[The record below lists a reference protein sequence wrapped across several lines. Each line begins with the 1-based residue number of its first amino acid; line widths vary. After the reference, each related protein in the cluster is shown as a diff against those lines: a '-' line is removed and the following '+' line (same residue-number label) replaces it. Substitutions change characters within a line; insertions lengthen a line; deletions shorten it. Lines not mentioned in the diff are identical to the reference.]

1 MFHFKVVVFRTKSLV
16 FLDGSRGKASLEER
30 LLHFKVLAFWA
41 KCLGASGYSMEKFM
55 DVSRGTPLEN
65 NH

>member
-1 MFHFKVVVFRTKSLV
+1 VVVFRTKSLV

-41 KCLGASGYSMEKFM
+41 KCLGASVIPWRNSWMYPGAH
-55 DVSRGTPLEN
+55 L
-65 NH
+65 